1 MDPGVPLC
9 TAPSSPAPALLTPRA
24 SASPNSDLCLL
35 AQWDHR
41 APLDS
46 SFLCQMGTLHQG
58 KQGLTSPA
66 SPTWGHSLALPA
78 VHTRTQASHKCRPI
92 LWLFNM
98 GGGGI
103 SPGPVTLPQPKA
115 EVLPTSFNQLLSP
128 SSAMIA
134 GNQEPCLSHEMIT
147 PQHLLTADRCRGTDS
162 RGVPQGNNITA
173 EHSSAEEV
181 FCRERRVDKTQSPGR
196 SSLVW
201 LHLRRAFKAPRA
213 TDSNLQISETSHPR
227 GPGSDC
233 EVPLTCVTPGNS
245 HRLN

>member
-1 MDPGVPLC
+1 MGSPHQLPPLGVTVLP
-9 TAPSSPAPALLTPRA
+9 
-24 SASPNSDLCLL
+24 CLL
-35 AQWDHR
+35 STPERRPRINVAR
-41 APLDS
+41 
-46 SFLCQMGTLHQG
+46 FYGC
-58 KQGLTSPA
+58 LT
-66 SPTWGHSLALPA
+66 W
-78 VHTRTQASHKCRPI
+78 
-92 LWLFNM
+92 

-147 PQHLLTADRCRGTDS
+147 SQHLLTADRCRGTVS
-162 RGVPQGNNITA
+162 HGVPQGSNITA

-181 FCRERRVDKTQSPGR
+181 FCREQRVDKMQSPGR

-213 TDSNLQISETSHPR
+213 TDSSPRISETSHPR

-233 EVPLTCVTPGNS
+233 EVPLTCVTPGKS